1 MRETTACRRSVPG
14 SVAGALLVGETV
26 VGGVVVVGAVV
37 EPTVVVVLAGVV
49 GLVAE
54 LVGAMDVAVDVEAD
68 VEADKLDGGGATVD
82 EDGAAAVVVLD
93 SPGRV
98 STVSARSES
107 SRPGDGSGSTSG
119 RFLPPTSSRRI
130 WPALRPGRGSVL
142 ATF

>member
-14 SVAGALLVGETV
+14 SVGGAVLVGETV
-26 VGGVVVVGAVV
+26 VGGVVV

-54 LVGAMDVAVDVEAD
+54 LVGAMDVAMD

-119 RFLPPTSSRRI
+119 RFPTRSTSWVDRSTTI
-130 WPALRPGRGSVL
+130 GAPGDR
-142 ATF
+142 TTNDC